1 MGRERGIGA
10 IAYFMRAYHEYKN
23 KWILFSFSGKFRFS
37 SSICFPLNWHLL
49 LIWIWKKEEIENEM
63 EEEMQVKL
71 QVLNETV
78 NKTQNTQ
85 RTKLKLNEWIN
96 EWSKTAGEHQ
106 QQKQETKAKWCIN
119 EHIKQ
124 TNSFV

>member
-1 MGRERGIGA
+1 MHITNTRIN
-10 IAYFMRAYHEYKN
+10 EYCSAFQAN
-23 KWILFSFSGKFRFS
+23 SAFLFPFAVHWID
-37 SSICFPLNWHLL
+37 ICFWFGFE
-49 LIWIWKKEEIENEM
+49 KKEEIENEM
-63 EEEMQVKL
+63 EEEMQAKL

-85 RTKLKLNEWIN
+85 RTKLKLNEWMN
-96 EWSKTAGEHQ
+96 EWSGTAGEHQ
-106 QQKQETKAKWCIN
+106 QQKQLTKTKWCIN